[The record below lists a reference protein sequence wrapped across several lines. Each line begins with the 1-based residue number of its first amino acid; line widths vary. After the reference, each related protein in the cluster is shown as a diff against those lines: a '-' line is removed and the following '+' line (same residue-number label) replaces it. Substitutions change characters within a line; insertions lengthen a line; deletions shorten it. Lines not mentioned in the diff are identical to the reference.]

1 MPGPVNKWYELQ
13 YRTIPAY
20 KYVTGH
26 SHILQIPEFSMCGTI
41 QCIAEQLLYKG
52 VAVLTFRKAD
62 TVNDNQADFRV
73 VSAIFVTADKLPC
86 LR

>member
-1 MPGPVNKWYELQ
+1 MPGPVKKWYELQ
-13 YRTIPAY
+13 NRTIPAY
-20 KYVTGH
+20 KQVTGY
-26 SHILQIPEFSMCGTI
+26 SHILQILEFSMCGTI

-62 TVNDNQADFRV
+62 TVNDNQADFRIGSV
-73 VSAIFVTADKLPC
+73 IFVIADKLHG